1 MKIIRRLIIA
11 LLGIMSGMAWLVGLA
26 VILWG
31 GTPNI
36 IYGVAIIAGGMLV
49 QMSIADYYD
58 AVIDFEAYL
67 DEEGDD
73 SDESISSL

>member
-31 GTPNI
+31 GVSNI
-36 IYGVAIIAGGMLV
+36 IYGAGIVAGGMLV
-49 QMSIADYYD
+49 QMSIADYYE
-58 AVIDFEAYL
+58 AVTEFEAYL
-67 DEEGDD
+67 DEEEDD
-73 SDESISSL
+73 NDESISSL

>member
-11 LLGIMSGMAWLVGLA
+11 LLGVMSGVAWLVGLA

-67 DEEGDD
+67 NEEEGDIN
-73 SDESISSL
+73 DEE

>member
-31 GTPNI
+31 GAPNI

-67 DEEGDD
+67 NEEEGDIN
-73 SDESISSL
+73 DEE

>member
-36 IYGVAIIAGGMLV
+36 IYGGAIIAGGMLV

-58 AVIDFEAYL
+58 AVTEFEAYL
-67 DEEGDD
+67 DEEEGENN
-73 SDESISSL
+73 DEE

>member
-11 LLGIMSGMAWLVGLA
+11 LLGVMSGMAWLVGLA

-58 AVIDFEAYL
+58 AVVEFEAYL
-67 DEEGDD
+67 DLDEEEGDIN
-73 SDESISSL
+73 DEE

>member
-58 AVIDFEAYL
+58 AVVEFEAYL
-67 DEEGDD
+67 DLDEEEGDIN
-73 SDESISSL
+73 DEE

>member
-11 LLGIMSGMAWLVGLA
+11 LLGVMSGMAWLVGLA

-67 DEEGDD
+67 NEEEGENNDEE
-73 SDESISSL
+73 

>member
-31 GTPNI
+31 GAPNI

-67 DEEGDD
+67 NEEEGENNDEE
-73 SDESISSL
+73 

>member
-49 QMSIADYYD
+49 QMSIADYYE
-58 AVIDFEAYL
+58 AVTEFEAYL
-67 DEEGDD
+67 NEEEGESNDEE
-73 SDESISSL
+73 

>member
-36 IYGVAIIAGGMLV
+36 IYGMAIIAGGMLV

-58 AVIDFEAYL
+58 AVTEFEAYL
-67 DEEGDD
+67 NEEEGDIN
-73 SDESISSL
+73 DEE

>member
-58 AVIDFEAYL
+58 AVVEFEAYL
-67 DEEGDD
+67 NEEEGENNDEE
-73 SDESISSL
+73 

>member
-36 IYGVAIIAGGMLV
+36 IYGIAIIAGGMLV

-58 AVIDFEAYL
+58 AVVELEAYL
-67 DEEGDD
+67 DEEEDD
-73 SDESISSL
+73 NDESISSL

>member
-1 MKIIRRLIIA
+1 MKIIHRLIIA
-11 LLGIMSGMAWLVGLA
+11 LRGIMSGMAWLVGLA

-58 AVIDFEAYL
+58 AVAEFEAYL
-67 DEEGDD
+67 DEEEGENN
-73 SDESISSL
+73 DEE

>member
-31 GTPNI
+31 GAPNI
-36 IYGVAIIAGGMLV
+36 IYGVAIIAGGILV

-58 AVIDFEAYL
+58 AVTEFEAYL
-67 DEEGDD
+67 DDEGGENNDEE
-73 SDESISSL
+73 

>member
-1 MKIIRRLIIA
+1 MKIVRRLIIA

-67 DEEGDD
+67 DEEEGENN
-73 SDESISSL
+73 DEE

>member
-11 LLGIMSGMAWLVGLA
+11 LLGVMSGMAWLVGLA

-31 GTPNI
+31 GIPNI

-49 QMSIADYYD
+49 QMSIADYYE
-58 AVIDFEAYL
+58 AATEFEAYL
-67 DEEGDD
+67 NEEEGDIN
-73 SDESISSL
+73 DEE

>member
-1 MKIIRRLIIA
+1 MKILRRLIIA

-58 AVIDFEAYL
+58 AVTEFEAYL
-67 DEEGDD
+67 DEEEGENN
-73 SDESISSL
+73 DEE

>member
-58 AVIDFEAYL
+58 TVIDFEAYL
-67 DEEGDD
+67 NEEEGDIN
-73 SDESISSL
+73 DEE

>member
-49 QMSIADYYD
+49 QMSIADYYE
-58 AVIDFEAYL
+58 AVTEFEAYL
-67 DEEGDD
+67 NEEEGDIN
-73 SDESISSL
+73 DEE

>member
-11 LLGIMSGMAWLVGLA
+11 LLGVMSGMAWLVGLA
-26 VILWG
+26 IILWG

-58 AVIDFEAYL
+58 AVVEFEAYL
-67 DEEGDD
+67 DEEEGENN
-73 SDESISSL
+73 DEE

>member
-36 IYGVAIIAGGMLV
+36 IYGIAIIAGGMLV
-49 QMSIADYYD
+49 QMSIADYYE
-58 AVIDFEAYL
+58 AVTEFEAYL
-67 DEEGDD
+67 DLDEEEGENN
-73 SDESISSL
+73 DEE

>member
-49 QMSIADYYD
+49 QMSIADYYE
-58 AVIDFEAYL
+58 AVTEFEAYL
-67 DEEGDD
+67 NEEEGENNDK
-73 SDESISSL
+73 E

>member
-1 MKIIRRLIIA
+1 MKIVRRLIIA

-67 DEEGDD
+67 NEEEGENNDEE
-73 SDESISSL
+73 

>member
-1 MKIIRRLIIA
+1 MKIIRRLVIA

-31 GTPNI
+31 GIPNI

-49 QMSIADYYD
+49 QMTIADYYE
-58 AVIDFEAYL
+58 AVTEFEAYL
-67 DEEGDD
+67 NEEEGDIN
-73 SDESISSL
+73 DEE

>member
-31 GTPNI
+31 GTPNN

-58 AVIDFEAYL
+58 AVTEFEAYL
-67 DEEGDD
+67 NEEEGENNDEE
-73 SDESISSL
+73 

>member
-36 IYGVAIIAGGMLV
+36 IYGVAIIAGGMLM
-49 QMSIADYYD
+49 QMSIADYYE
-58 AVIDFEAYL
+58 AVVEFEAYL
-67 DEEGDD
+67 DEEEGDIN
-73 SDESISSL
+73 DEE

>member
-11 LLGIMSGMAWLVGLA
+11 LLGVMSGMAWLVGLA

-31 GTPNI
+31 GTLNI

-58 AVIDFEAYL
+58 AVIEFEAYQNE
-67 DEEGDD
+67 EEGDIN
-73 SDESISSL
+73 DEE

>member
-58 AVIDFEAYL
+58 AVIYFEAYL
-67 DEEGDD
+67 NEEEGENNDEE
-73 SDESISSL
+73 

>member
-1 MKIIRRLIIA
+1 MKIIRRLIIT

-31 GTPNI
+31 GTPNV

-58 AVIDFEAYL
+58 AVTEFEAYL
-67 DEEGDD
+67 DLDEEEGDIN
-73 SDESISSL
+73 DEE

>member
-36 IYGVAIIAGGMLV
+36 IYGVAIIAGGILV

-67 DEEGDD
+67 NEEEGDIN
-73 SDESISSL
+73 DEE